1 MNRPGHGFSLTRS
14 FCVLLFAA
22 RSVNLTLTV
31 AVAFSPRLSALVIVF
46 ASACFGFSRSF
57 LVSPAA
63 SSTVSRFSL

>member
-1 MNRPGHGFSLTRS
+1 
-14 FCVLLFAA
+14 LLFAA
-22 RSVNLTLTV
+22 GSVNLTLTV